1 LRKLKQYLVGHQ
13 KLQKV
18 KFVTPEQAKINLNE
32 ELIQKTTKLL
42 GINGYYTLIEESV
55 ANSKT
60 IIERYHELYKIE

>member
-13 KLQKV
+13 KPQKV